1 MEENKTLI
9 RILLSFDAMLNGWS
23 NFSLQQNI
31 SAIEL
36 CSHLCK
42 QHCLHTTAARI
53 FKWIPEL
60 VPKSTHQTILIQKKM
75 KHINPNLDA
84 DLHFSHMLPW
94 PNKKQTFL
102 VAAKTAVKGSSTR
115 SVFSPV
121 AGSASARLPG
131 RKSPQPW
138 RRS

>member
-9 RILLSFDAMLNGWS
+9 RTLLSFDAMLNGWS

-31 SAIEL
+31 SATEL
-36 CSHLCK
+36 SSHLCK
-42 QHCLHTTAARI
+42 QHYLHTTAARI

-75 KHINPNLDA
+75 KHINTNLDA
-84 DLHFSHMLPW
+84 DLHFSHTLPW

-102 VAAKTAVKGSSTR
+102 VCCENHSQRQFYKKRVLTSRWKCVCA
-115 SVFSPV
+115 SP
-121 AGSASARLPG
+121 R
-131 RKSPQPW
+131 
-138 RRS
+138 